1 LGFKELAQNKGI
13 MNMLENHQRQDLYR
27 IFAKIFSY
35 PDPSLIED
43 LGAEVA
49 TLVGLLS
56 VDPPA
61 FGTSPLLSDLQVGYT
76 ELFISKHGGV
86 PAPPYGSVYLEEAGQ
101 LMGQTTLCV
110 LQAYEGEGLS
120 HEEGGEP
127 PDLISTELEFLYYL
141 VGKEMAALSEDDLST
156 AHTYRQK
163 QIDFCHTLLQP
174 WVKQFCQR
182 VLQVEDAVPL
192 YRWSAEMLLTFC
204 RHEEELYGVS

>member
-1 LGFKELAQNKGI
+1 

-27 IFAKIFSY
+27 FFARIFSY
-35 PDPSLIED
+35 PDHSLIED
-43 LGAEVA
+43 LDAEVA
-49 TLVGLLS
+49 TALGLLS
-56 VDPPA
+56 AAPLAFALSPP
-61 FGTSPLLSDLQVGYT
+61 LNDLQVGYT

-141 VGKEMAALSEDDLST
+141 VGQEITALSEDDLVT

-182 VLQVEDAVPL
+182 VLQVDDADPL
-192 YRWSAEMLLTFC
+192 YRWSAEMLLAFC
-204 RHEEELYGVS
+204 LQEEELYGVS

>member
-1 LGFKELAQNKGI
+1 
-13 MNMLENHQRQDLYR
+13 MLENHQRQDLYR
-27 IFAKIFSY
+27 FFARIFSY
-35 PDPSLIED
+35 PDHSLIED
-43 LGAEVA
+43 LAAEVA
-49 TLVGLLS
+49 TAAGLLS
-56 VDPPA
+56 VDPPV
-61 FGTSPLLSDLQVGYT
+61 FVLSPLLSDLQVGYT
-76 ELFISKHGGV
+76 ELLISKHGGV

-141 VGKEMAALSEDDLST
+141 VGKEIAALSEDDLAT

-163 QIDFCHTLLQP
+163 QVNFCHSLLQP

-182 VLQVEDAVPL
+182 VLQVESADPL
-192 YRWSAEMLLTFC
+192 YRWSAEMLLSFC
-204 RHEEELYGVS
+204 CSEEELYGVHSEPVRE